1 MKHIVKWKNFQGP
14 LFRYA
19 RSSFQQKWIAYLHT
33 MDSVCTTT
41 TIYSCK
47 KYSMYLGS
55 TLFRTFL
62 SPKKLWFMR
71 LGTYWRTL
79 LHTSFIVHTMYLVYL
94 RHSKE
99 HLVSNIHPT
108 CYSLTSVLTYYQTVL
123 YINPR
128 YCTNYSSGLICT
140 YYLPKYY
147 IFFGFDSAYEE
158 KFFCLVLVRQGFS

>member
-1 MKHIVKWKNFQGP
+1 MKHIVKWKNFQGT

-33 MDSVCTTT
+33 MDLDSVYTTT

-55 TLFRTFL
+55 TLFRIFL

-128 YCTNYSSGLICT
+128 Y
-140 YYLPKYY
+140 
-147 IFFGFDSAYEE
+147 
-158 KFFCLVLVRQGFS
+158 

>member
-1 MKHIVKWKNFQGP
+1 MQEVVFNKNELPIYIPWIWIVYI
-14 LFRYA
+14 LL
-19 RSSFQQKWIAYLHT
+19 QQYIHVKSI
-33 MDSVCTTT
+33 VCT
-41 TIYSCK
+41 
-47 KYSMYLGS
+47 LVV
-55 TLFRTFL
+55 LFSEYFFP
-62 SPKKLWFMR
+62 PKKLWFMR
-71 LGTYWRTL
+71 LDTYWRTL